1 MTVLP
6 EHADDRAQAPA
17 AGGAEP
23 SATGGAEPPATG
35 GGQLPATG
43 GAEPSATG
51 VAERP
56 GRADS
61 QAGSERS
68 AEVGRLVTT
77 RFGRLVTTRFGR
89 LVTAR
94 PGWLATARSG
104 RHVTA
109 RSGWLV
115 TTLAVL
121 VALLMLGHS
130 LVPNALG
137 NAGSLL
143 ETFLPWLGVS
153 VPVLLAAALLRR
165 SVVACAAVAL
175 TALVWC
181 SLFAGTV
188 LDKSSGGGDLSV
200 VSHNVHDGNP
210 DPRRT
215 ARDLAA
221 SGADVIALQELTSR
235 TAPVYER
242 TLASAYPY
250 HAVRESVGLWSK
262 RPLRA
267 AEPLAIMPWTRALR
281 ATVDTPKGPLAVY
294 VAHLA
299 SIRVHPSSGFATE
312 KRNEAGARLAGFVR
326 EERLPRVVVVGDL
339 NGTTDDRA
347 LRPLTSR
354 LRSAQE
360 EAGQGFGFSWPAAFP
375 VVRLDQIL
383 ARGVTPVSA
392 WTLPRTG
399 SDHLPVAASFR
410 L

>member
-1 MTVLP
+1 MSLLPPRADGQAELP
-6 EHADDRAQAPA
+6 ERAGSQAELAECAEVQAQLSERTEAPAGGSRSDRAGWIVA
-17 AGGAEP
+17 A
-23 SATGGAEPPATG
+23 
-35 GGQLPATG
+35 
-43 GAEPSATG
+43 
-51 VAERP
+51 
-56 GRADS
+56 
-61 QAGSERS
+61 
-68 AEVGRLVTT
+68 
-77 RFGRLVTTRFGR
+77 
-89 LVTAR
+89 
-94 PGWLATARSG
+94 
-104 RHVTA
+104 
-109 RSGWLV
+109 
-115 TTLAVL
+115 LAVF

-130 LVPNALG
+130 LVPNTLG

-165 SVVACAAVAL
+165 SAVACAAVAL
-175 TALVWC
+175 TAIVWC

-188 LDKSSGGGDLSV
+188 LDKSSTGGDLSV

-210 DPRRT
+210 DPKRT

-242 TLASAYPY
+242 TLADAYPY

-312 KRNEAGARLAGFVR
+312 KRNEAAARLAGFVR
-326 EERLPRVVVVGDL
+326 EEKLPRVVVVGDL

-375 VVRLDQIL
+375 VVRLDQVL